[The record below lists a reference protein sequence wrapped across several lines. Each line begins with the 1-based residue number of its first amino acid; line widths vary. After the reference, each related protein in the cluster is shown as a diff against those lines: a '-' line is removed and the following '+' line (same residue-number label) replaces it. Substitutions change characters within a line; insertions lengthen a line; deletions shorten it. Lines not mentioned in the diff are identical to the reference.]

1 MQIAFVVY
9 CMTFQMVIPVIQNKL
24 VVASILIPFY
34 LVLILILWSYIK
46 CTFSDPGVVD
56 TQLVG
61 SHPSVDL

>member
-1 MQIAFVVY
+1 
-9 CMTFQMVIPVIQNKL
+9 MTFQMVIPVIQNKL

-61 SHPSVDL
+61 SHPSIDL

>member
-1 MQIAFVVY
+1 
-9 CMTFQMVIPVIQNKL
+9 MTFQMVIPVIQNKL

-46 CTFSDPGVVD
+46 CTCSAPGVVD

>member
-1 MQIAFVVY
+1 
-9 CMTFQMVIPVIQNKL
+9 MTFQMVIPVIQNKL

>member
-1 MQIAFVVY
+1 
-9 CMTFQMVIPVIQNKL
+9 MTFQMVIPVIQNKL

-56 TQLVG
+56 MQLVG

>member
-1 MQIAFVVY
+1 
-9 CMTFQMVIPVIQNKL
+9 MTFQMVIPVIQNKL
-24 VVASILIPFY
+24 IVASILIPFY

>member
-1 MQIAFVVY
+1 
-9 CMTFQMVIPVIQNKL
+9 MVIPVIQNKL

-56 TQLVG
+56 MQLVG

>member
-1 MQIAFVVY
+1 
-9 CMTFQMVIPVIQNKL
+9 MTFQMVIPVIQSKL

-56 TQLVG
+56 PQLVG
-61 SHPSVDL
+61 PHPSANP

>member
-1 MQIAFVVY
+1 
-9 CMTFQMVIPVIQNKL
+9 MTFHMVIPVIQNKL

>member
-1 MQIAFVVY
+1 
-9 CMTFQMVIPVIQNKL
+9 MTFQMVIPVIQSKL

-56 TQLVG
+56 SQLVG
-61 SHPSVDL
+61 SHPSSNS